1 VVCASNPCRAL
12 LLLVH
17 VLVRSSS
24 YSRSSTL
31 LVPDS
36 AADLVQSAHRL
47 RSHHI
52 FHPRRQH
59 FPLLFLFNQCQNCQK
74 KLSSSSLLHDS
85 TLRIA
90 LLGLASLLTLL
101 DLRDHALESLADVL
115 VVARAGLCEAAAQL
129 FGELLA
135 VCEGDL
141 ALLGS
146 QVGFVAHDRER
157 DCVGALCVVVS

>member
-1 VVCASNPCRAL
+1 MSFIPGG
-12 LLLVH
+12 
-17 VLVRSSS
+17 SISPS
-24 YSRSSTL
+24 
-31 LVPDS
+31 
-36 AADLVQSAHRL
+36 
-47 RSHHI
+47 
-52 FHPRRQH
+52 
-59 FPLLFLFNQCQNCQK
+59 LFLFNQCQNCQK

-115 VVARAGLCEAAAQL
+115 VVARAGLGEAAAQL

-135 VCEGDL
+135 VCERDL

-146 QVGFVAHDRER
+146 QVGFVAHNREGN
-157 DCVGALCVVVS
+157 CVGAL